1 MAKSVPITQNA
12 PYTTTTI
19 YNINKSDIVDNS
31 CATKQQNQAIF
42 QKNKKINKNF
52 DLPFL
57 LTI

>member
-31 CATKQQNQAIF
+31 CATK
-42 QKNKKINKNF
+42 KIK
-52 DLPFL
+52 
-57 LTI
+57 